1 VYTSFI
7 RACLILFVFIL
18 SVSAHAAGLGK
29 LTINSALGQPFDA
42 EIDLVTVDSEDLSS
56 LIANIASLEA
66 YAQAGL
72 QYDPYFST
80 FRLSI
85 EPRANGAPYIKI
97 ASPQAVNEPFLN
109 LLIELNWASGR
120 LLREYTV
127 LLDPVDTK
135 RPEPVAPI
143 VRTVTEESTNPTS
156 LADTVETETASTV
169 AQSTAVMPFEQPQQT
184 IPAPASR
191 LSGNQS
197 TDATYGPVL
206 QGDTLSSIARQVKP
220 EGVNV
225 NQMLVALFRANREA
239 FIADNM
245 NLLRTGVVLKIPGIE
260 ESSTITRQQADAEV
274 KLQVS
279 NWQNYRQNLAR
290 TAQQSQEQ
298 TALKQVDS
306 GQITTTLD
314 DTAKSSRENPQE
326 VLRLS
331 GGEYMSD
338 SADARSGENTLQRL
352 RMMEEDAIARSMA
365 LKEANE
371 RIALL
376 EKNINNLQTLLS
388 LQNSELAK
396 AQTNAQNQLQSS
408 AAVESSVTQQ
418 DSSTQAEI
426 ESIEVL
432 THESDTTYY
441 SEYDLLSE
449 LADEGLEFEE
459 LSPSAS
465 TEYAASNIAAAPLEN
480 ALPAAANPF
489 MHSES
494 SVDEPSFLEDITSL
508 STDNVIYLGAALIL
522 LPLLWLAFRM
532 RNRNNE
538 NETLAEEARLE
549 ENAVALRNK
558 AAAAVA
564 AVHVDNS
571 EADNSEDEFRAFD
584 RESEFLQDE
593 RVKDRPEASE
603 SEMDNQPEAVEDTS
617 AAGRSMALDFSKEI
631 DSYRAESSSQAS
643 NDTAD
648 FDLSESIAHESIS
661 NQSFDEVDE
670 NDAVEESLEIQQTK
684 DADIDDRLLDFP
696 EKESYQS
703 DDESTI
709 ALDTDFETPTESTDD
724 NRTAEIEALEIDL
737 ADDSVTSDS
746 SADLSAETM
755 HKDNMENSL
764 EFSIDPSAIDLS
776 DENVSQDQSSSSGSA
791 TDEDTSMLDLHDSNT
806 LQFEAKES
814 ESGDN
819 PAEKSAEI
827 DFSGIDLDLE
837 NNTAETQST
846 GIKEEYASTDADAKN
861 EQWHEVETKIDLAR
875 AYLDM
880 EDKEG
885 AREMLEEVIQEGD
898 SGQKETAKAL
908 LKDL

>member
-1 VYTSFI
+1 MYTSFV

-29 LTINSALGQPFDA
+29 LTINSALGQPFNA
-42 EIDLVTVDSEDLSS
+42 EIDLVTVESEELSS

-97 ASPQAVNEPFLN
+97 SSPQAVNEPFLN

-120 LLREYTV
+120 LLREYIV

-135 RPEPVAPI
+135 RPAPVAPV
-143 VRTVTEESTNPTS
+143 VRTVTEPADPVS
-156 LADTVETETASTV
+156 LADTVGTETASPPAPPATV
-169 AQSTAVMPFEQPQQT
+169 IPFEQPQQT
-184 IPAPASR
+184 PPVPASR
-191 LSGNQS
+191 STANQS
-197 TDATYGPVL
+197 ADTTYGPVL

-220 EGVNV
+220 DGVNV

-239 FIADNM
+239 FIANNM
-245 NLLRTGVVLKIPGIE
+245 NLLRTGVVLKIPGVE
-260 ESSTITRQQADAEV
+260 ESTTITRQQADAEV

-279 NWQNYRQNLAR
+279 SWQNYRQNLAR

-331 GGEYMSD
+331 
-338 SADARSGENTLQRL
+338 SGENLSNSSDAQSGENALQRL

-376 EKNINNLQTLLS
+376 ETNIDNLQKLLS
-388 LQNSELAK
+388 LQNAELAK
-396 AQTNAQNQLQSS
+396 AQTDAQTQLQSS
-408 AAVESSVTQQ
+408 AAGKSPITQQ
-418 DSSTQAEI
+418 DSDTYAEI

-432 THESDTTYY
+432 TPESDTTYY

-449 LADEGLEFEE
+449 LADEGFELEG
-459 LSPSAS
+459 SAPSAS
-465 TEYAASNIAAAPLEN
+465 TESVASNIAAAPVEH
-480 ALPAAANPF
+480 APPAAANPF

-494 SVDEPSFLEDITSL
+494 SVDEPFALDDFTSL
-508 STDNVIYLGAALIL
+508 STNNLIYLGAALIL

-532 RNRNNE
+532 RSRSKD

-564 AVHVDNS
+564 AVHVGTS
-571 EADNSEDEFRAFD
+571 EADSTQEDFSAFD
-584 RESEFLQDE
+584 HESDFLQEE
-593 RVKDRPEASE
+593 RVK
-603 SEMDNQPEAVEDTS
+603 NQPEAADDTS
-617 AAGRSMALDFSKEI
+617 VVEQSMALDFSKEI
-631 DSYRAESSSQAS
+631 DRYSVESSSQTS
-643 NDTAD
+643 DDTSD
-648 FDLSESIAHESIS
+648 FDLSESIAHEPIS
-661 NQSFDEVDE
+661 NQSFNEINE
-670 NDAVEESLEIQQTK
+670 NDAVEESPEIQQIEQ
-684 DADIDDRLLDFP
+684 DADINDHLLDFP
-696 EKESYQS
+696 EKVS
-703 DDESTI
+703 DQPDEESTI
-709 ALDTDFETPTESTDD
+709 ALDIDFETSAESTDD
-724 NRTAEIEALEIDL
+724 NRSVEIEALEIDL
-737 ADDSVTSDS
+737 ADDSVKPDS
-746 SADLSAETM
+746 TAEISAETM
-755 HKDNMENSL
+755 HNASMENSL

-776 DENVSQDQSSSSGSA
+776 DENISRDQSSGIA
-791 TDEDTSMLDLHDSNT
+791 ADDDTNMLDLLDSNT
-806 LQFEAKES
+806 LEFEAKES
-814 ESGDN
+814 ETE
-819 PAEKSAEI
+819 AEKSAEI

-837 NNTAETQST
+837 NTSDTQST
-846 GIKEEYASTDADAKN
+846 GIREELPSADADAKS
-861 EQWHEVETKIDLAR
+861 EQWHEVETKIDLAK

-885 AREMLEEVIQEGD
+885 AREMLEEVIQEGN
-898 SGQKETAKAL
+898 SEQQETAKAL

>member
-1 VYTSFI
+1 VYTSFV
-7 RACLILFVFIL
+7 RTCLILFVFIL

-29 LTINSALGQPFDA
+29 LTINSALGQPFNA
-42 EIDLVTVDSEDLSS
+42 EIDLVTVDPEELSS

-97 ASPQAVNEPFLN
+97 SSPQAVNEPFLN

-143 VRTVTEESTNPTS
+143 VRIEAEKSANPIS
-156 LADTVETETASTV
+156 LADTVGAETASTL
-169 AQSTAVMPFEQPQQT
+169 AQPTAVIPFEQPQQT
-184 IPAPASR
+184 IPVPAASR
-191 LSGNQS
+191 SNGNQS
-197 TDATYGPVL
+197 TDTTYGPVL

-239 FIADNM
+239 FIANNM
-245 NLLRTGVVLKIPGIE
+245 NLLRTGAVLKIPGIE
-260 ESSTITRQQADAEV
+260 ESNTITRQQADAEV

-314 DTAKSSRENPQE
+314 GTAKSSRGNPQE

-331 GGEYMSD
+331 SGAHMSD
-338 SADARSGENTLQRL
+338 STDTQSGENALQRL

-376 EKNINNLQTLLS
+376 EKNIDNLQKLLS

-396 AQTNAQNQLQSS
+396 AQINAQTQLQPS
-408 AAVESSVTQQ
+408 AAGKSSITQQ
-418 DSSTQAEI
+418 DSDIHAEI

-432 THESDTTYY
+432 TPQSDATYY
-441 SEYDLLSE
+441 SEFDLLSE
-449 LADEGLEFEE
+449 LADESFELEES
-459 LSPSAS
+459 SPSTS
-465 TEYAASNIAAAPLEN
+465 TESVASNTAAASIEH
-480 ALPAAANPF
+480 ALPATANPF

-494 SVDEPSFLEDITSL
+494 SVDGQPSFLDDLTGL
-508 STDNVIYLGAALIL
+508 STDNLIYFGTALIL

-532 RNRNNE
+532 RNRSKE

-564 AVHVDNS
+564 AVHVGNS
-571 EADNSEDEFRAFD
+571 EADNTEEDFGAFD
-584 RESEFLQDE
+584 REPDFFQDE
-593 RVKDRPEASE
+593 RVKDRPEA
-603 SEMDNQPEAVEDTS
+603 VEDTS
-617 AAGRSMALDFSKEI
+617 VVEQSMALDFSKEI
-631 DSYRAESSSQAS
+631 DRYSAESSSQVSDDAS
-643 NDTAD
+643 G
-648 FDLSESIAHESIS
+648 FDLSESVAHESIN
-661 NQSFDEVDE
+661 NQSFNEIDE
-670 NDAVEESLEIQQTK
+670 NDAVEEFLEIQQIEQG
-684 DADIDDRLLDFP
+684 ADINDHLLDFP

-703 DDESTI
+703 NEESTI
-709 ALDTDFETPTESTDD
+709 ALDMDFETSAESTDD
-724 NRTAEIEALEIDL
+724 NKTAEIEALEIDL
-737 ADDSVTSDS
+737 SDDSVKSDS
-746 SADLSAETM
+746 TAEISSETM
-755 HKDNMENSL
+755 HKDSMENSL

-776 DENVSQDQSSSSGSA
+776 DENISHNQASGISA
-791 TDEDTSMLDLHDSNT
+791 DESTGMLNLLDSNT
-806 LQFEAKES
+806 LEFETKES
-814 ESGDN
+814 ETEDN
-819 PAEKSAEI
+819 SAGKSAEI

-837 NNTAETQST
+837 NTSETQSA
-846 GIKEEYASTDADAKN
+846 GIKEEYLLANADTKN
-861 EQWHEVETKIDLAR
+861 EQWHEVETKIDLAK

-885 AREMLEEVIQEGD
+885 AREMLEEVIQEGN
-898 SGQKETAKAL
+898 SEQQETAKAL